1 MLFNSID
8 FAIFLPIVFAIYWLI
23 GSKNIKAQNLFI
35 VLASYF
41 FYAWW
46 DTRFLALIIFSSL
59 IDFFVGLALSNFNLP
74 KRGKR
79 KLLFVSLFLNIGIL
93 VFFKYYNFF
102 LDNFVSAFVLFGKD
116 IDYNSIK
123 IILPVGISFY
133 TFQTLSYSID
143 VYRKKIQPNKDLVAF
158 LAFVSFFPQLVAGPI
173 ERAKNLLPQ
182 FKKHRTFTYQK
193 GLDGFKQI
201 IWGGFKKMVIAD
213 NCAIYV
219 DLIFSSPADYSGS
232 TLMLGAIFFSFQI
245 YADFSGYSDIAIGT
259 GKLFGFQLR
268 QNFAYPYFSRDVS
281 EFWRRWHISLSSW
294 FKDYV
299 YIPLGGSRVKQSL
312 KIRNIFIVFIISGF
326 WHGASW
332 NFIFWGLL
340 NAILISPAIL
350 RGTHRKHIKNI
361 NVNKQFPTI
370 SEMLKIF
377 KTFSLITFTFI
388 VFRTESLIDAFI
400 YFKSIFSNTL
410 FDLPYFLGMRQALI
424 LIILIGFLLVIEW
437 LGRSSEYAI
446 KKLFETRH
454 IIIQWGFYFFIAMLI
469 LLYGANNSNFIY
481 FQF

>member
-8 FAIFLPIVFAIYWLI
+8 FAIFLPIVFSVYWLI
-23 GSKNIKAQNLFI
+23 GSKNVKAQNLFI
-35 VLASYF
+35 ILASYF

-46 DTRFLALIIFSSL
+46 DTRFLALIILSSFV
-59 IDFFVGLALSNFNLP
+59 DFFIGLGLCNSNLQR
-74 KRGKR
+74 RGKIR
-79 KLLFVSLFLNIGIL
+79 LLFISLFFNIGIL

-102 LDNFVSAFVLFGKD
+102 LDNFISAFVLFGKD
-116 IDYNSIK
+116 IDYNSIE

-143 VYRKKIQPNKDLVAF
+143 VYSKKIRPNKDLIAF

-182 FKKHRTFTYQK
+182 FIRKRAFTYEK
-193 GLDGFKQI
+193 GIEGFKQI

-219 DLIFSSPADYSGS
+219 DLIFSSPVDYSGS
-232 TLMLGAIFFSFQI
+232 TLVIGAVLFSFQI

-259 GKLFGFQLR
+259 GKLFGFQLK

-299 YIPLGGSRVKQSL
+299 YIPLGGSRVRQAIT
-312 KIRNIFIVFIISGF
+312 IRNILIVFIISGF

-340 NAILISPAIL
+340 NAILILPAIL
-350 RGTHRKHIKNI
+350 KGTNRKYIKSI
-361 NVNKQFPTI
+361 NENKQLPNI
-370 SEMLKIF
+370 SEFLKIF
-377 KTFSLITFTFI
+377 KTFSLVTFTFI
-388 VFRTESLIDAFI
+388 FFRTENLSDAFI
-400 YFKSIFSNTL
+400 YLKIIFSNTL
-410 FDLPYFLGMRQALI
+410 FELPYFLGMRQALI
-424 LIILIGFLLVIEW
+424 LIILIGFLLLIEW
-437 LGRSSEYAI
+437 LGRDSEYAI
-446 KKLFETRH
+446 KKLFKKHH
-454 IIIQWGFYFFIAMLI
+454 IIIQWVFYFFIVIII
-469 LLYGANNSNFIY
+469 LLYGTNNSNFIY

>member
-8 FAIFLPIVFAIYWLI
+8 FAIFLPIVFSVYWLI
-23 GSKNIKAQNLFI
+23 GSKNIKTQNLFI

-46 DTRFLALIIFSSL
+46 DTRFLALIILSSFV
-59 IDFFVGLALSNFNLP
+59 DFCVGLGLYNSNLP
-74 KRGKR
+74 KRGKTR
-79 KLLFVSLFLNIGIL
+79 LLFVSLFFNIGVL
-93 VFFKYYNFF
+93 AFFKYYNFF
-102 LDNFVSAFVLFGKD
+102 LDNFVSAFSLFGKD
-116 IDYNSIK
+116 IDYNTIR

-143 VYRKKIQPNKDLVAF
+143 VYREKIQPNKNLVAF

-182 FKKHRTFTYQK
+182 FRRHRTFTYKK
-193 GLDGFKQI
+193 GIDGFKQI

-219 DLIFSSPADYSGS
+219 DLMFSSPADYSGS
-232 TLMLGAIFFSFQI
+232 TLVLGAIFFSFQI

-259 GKLFGFQLR
+259 AKLFGFQLR

-299 YIPLGGSRVKQSL
+299 YIPLGGSKVKQTL
-312 KIRNIFIVFIISGF
+312 KIRNILIVFIISGF

-340 NAILISPAIL
+340 NAMLIFPAVL
-350 RGTHRKHIKNI
+350 RGTNRKHIKSI
-361 NVNKQFPTI
+361 NESKQFPTI
-370 SEMLKIF
+370 SEFLQIV
-377 KTFSLITFTFI
+377 KTFSLVTFTFI
-388 VFRTESLIDAFI
+388 FFRTESLMGAFI
-400 YFKSIFSNTL
+400 YFKIMFSNTL
-410 FDLPYFLGMRQALI
+410 FELPYFLGMRQALI
-424 LIILIGFLLVIEW
+424 LIILIGFLLFIEW
-437 LGRSSEYAI
+437 FGRDSEYAI
-446 KKLFETRH
+446 KKLFKKYH
-454 IIIQWGFYFFIAMLI
+454 IIIQWVFYFLIVILI

>member
-8 FAIFLPIVFAIYWLI
+8 FAIFLPIVFSIYWLI
-23 GSKNIKAQNLFI
+23 GSKNIKSQNLFI
-35 VLASYF
+35 VLSSYF

-46 DTRFLALIIFSSL
+46 DTRFLVLIILSSFV
-59 IDFFVGLALSNFNLP
+59 DFFVGLGLCNSNLQ
-74 KRGKR
+74 KRGKTR
-79 KLLFVSLFLNIGIL
+79 LLFISLFFNIGIL
-93 VFFKYYNFF
+93 AFFKYYNFF
-102 LDNFVSAFVLFGKD
+102 LDNFISAFVLFGKD

-143 VYRKKIQPNKDLVAF
+143 VYRKKIRPNKDLVAF

-182 FKKHRTFTYQK
+182 FIRNRTFTYER
-193 GLDGFKQI
+193 GIEGFKQI

-219 DLIFSSPADYSGS
+219 DLMFSSPADYSGS
-232 TLMLGAIFFSFQI
+232 TLVISAVLFSFQI

-259 GKLFGFQLR
+259 GKLFGFQLK

-299 YIPLGGSRVKQSL
+299 YIPLGGSRVKQAL
-312 KIRNIFIVFIISGF
+312 KIRNILIVFIISGF

-340 NAILISPAIL
+340 NAMLILPAIL
-350 RGTHRKHIKNI
+350 RGTNRRYLKSINEHKQLPNI
-361 NVNKQFPTI
+361 R
-370 SEMLKIF
+370 ELLKIF
-377 KTFSLITFTFI
+377 KTFSLVTITF
-388 VFRTESLIDAFI
+388 
-400 YFKSIFSNTL
+400 IF
-410 FDLPYFLGMRQALI
+410 FFFL
-424 LIILIGFLLVIEW
+424 
-437 LGRSSEYAI
+437 
-446 KKLFETRH
+446 
-454 IIIQWGFYFFIAMLI
+454 
-469 LLYGANNSNFIY
+469 N
-481 FQF
+481 

>member
-8 FAIFLPIVFAIYWLI
+8 FAIFLPIVFSIYWLI
-23 GSKNIKAQNLFI
+23 GSKNIKTQNLFI

-46 DTRFLALIIFSSL
+46 DTRFLALIILSSFV
-59 IDFFVGLALSNFNLP
+59 DFFVGLGLCNSNLK
-74 KRGKR
+74 KRGKTR
-79 KLLFVSLFLNIGIL
+79 LLFISLFFNIGIL
-93 VFFKYYNFF
+93 AFFKYYNFF
-102 LDNFVSAFVLFGKD
+102 LDNFISAFVLFGKD

-143 VYRKKIQPNKDLVAF
+143 VYRQKIRPNKDLVAF

-182 FKKHRTFTYQK
+182 FIRNRTFTYER
-193 GLDGFKQI
+193 GIEGFKQI

-219 DLIFSSPADYSGS
+219 DLMFSSPADYSGS
-232 TLMLGAIFFSFQI
+232 TLVIGAVLFSFQI

-259 GKLFGFQLR
+259 GKLFGFQLK

-299 YIPLGGSRVKQSL
+299 YIPLGGSRVKKAL
-312 KIRNIFIVFIISGF
+312 KIRNTLIVFIISGF

-340 NAILISPAIL
+340 NAMLILPAIL
-350 RGTHRKHIKNI
+350 RGTNRKYIKSINEHKQLPNI
-361 NVNKQFPTI
+361 RELF
-370 SEMLKIF
+370 KIF
-377 KTFSLITFTFI
+377 KTFSLVTFTFI
-388 VFRTESLIDAFI
+388 FFRTESLTDAFI
-400 YFKSIFSNTL
+400 YLKIIFSSTL
-410 FDLPYFLGMRQALI
+410 FELPYFLGMRQALI
-424 LIILIGFLLVIEW
+424 LIILIGFLLFIEW
-437 LGRSSEYAI
+437 LGRDSEYAI
-446 KKLFETRH
+446 KKLFKKHH
-454 IIIQWGFYFFIAMLI
+454 IIIQWIFYFFIVIII